1 MDGINSYISQIC
13 GHLRNMT
20 PEEMAA
26 HDAEIERQERQQAE
40 REKLERYEKSG
51 VPERY
56 FKESLD
62 TYKINN
68 EMQATAA
75 TAATNFLHAVKCGE
89 FKSLVLIGNAG
100 TGKTHLACAIIREA
114 GGKYRTAPDIVEE
127 MRRAKSFTAN
137 DTEADIIKYYGHVPL
152 LVIDEIGRGIAATEE
167 KYMLYQILNARY
179 NTRKPTILISNHKK
193 EDFLQYI
200 GVAVADR
207 LVESAEVWELN
218 GESYRCE
225 LRAQKC
231 LKATT
236 SNFLNYRA
244 D

>member
-1 MDGINSYISQIC
+1 MEEINSYISQMC

-40 REKLERYEKSG
+40 REKLERYKKSG

-56 FKESLD
+56 YYESLA
-62 TYKINN
+62 TFEIKN

-75 TAATNFLHAVKCGE
+75 KAATNFLHAVKCGE
-89 FKSLVLIGNAG
+89 FKSLVMIGNAG

-152 LVIDEIGRGIAATEE
+152 LVIDEIGRGIAATDE

-193 EDFLQYI
+193 ADFLQYI
-200 GVAVADR
+200 GVAAADR

-218 GESYRCE
+218 GESYRRE
-225 LRAQKC
+225 LRPQ
-231 LKATT
+231 
-236 SNFLNYRA
+236 NV
-244 D
+244 

>member
-1 MDGINSYISQIC
+1 MEGVNSYISQIC

-56 FKESLD
+56 FTEALD
-62 TYKINN
+62 TYKITN

-75 TAATNFLHAVKCGE
+75 KAATNFLHAVKCGE

-127 MRRAKSFTAN
+127 IRRAKSFTAN

-152 LVIDEIGRGIAATEE
+152 LVIDEIGRGIAATDE

-179 NTRKPTILISNHKK
+179 NTRKPTVLISNFTKA
-193 EDFLQYI
+193 DFLQYI
-200 GVAVADR
+200 GVAAADR

-218 GESYRCE
+218 GESYRRE
-225 LRAQKC
+225 LRAQ
-231 LKATT
+231 
-236 SNFLNYRA
+236 NG
-244 D
+244 

>member
-1 MDGINSYISQIC
+1 MEGVNSYISQIC

-56 FKESLD
+56 FNEALD
-62 TYKINN
+62 TYKITN

-75 TAATNFLHAVKCGE
+75 KAATNFLHAVKCGE
-89 FKSLVLIGNAG
+89 FKSLVMIGNAG

-127 MRRAKSFTAN
+127 MRRAKSFSAN
-137 DTEADIIKYYGHVPL
+137 ETEADIIKYYGHVPL
-152 LVIDEIGRGIAATEE
+152 LVIDEIGRGIASTDE

-179 NTRKPTILISNHKK
+179 NTRKPTVLISNFTKA
-193 EDFLQYI
+193 DFLQYI
-200 GVAVADR
+200 GVAAADR

-218 GESYRCE
+218 GESYRRE
-225 LRAQKC
+225 LRAQ
-231 LKATT
+231 
-236 SNFLNYRA
+236 NG
-244 D
+244 

>member
-1 MDGINSYISQIC
+1 MEGVNSYISQIC

-56 FKESLD
+56 FNEALD
-62 TYKINN
+62 TYKITN

-75 TAATNFLHAVKCGE
+75 KAATNFLHAVKCGE
-89 FKSLVLIGNAG
+89 FKSLVMIGNAG

-127 MRRAKSFTAN
+127 MRRAKSFSSN
-137 DTEADIIKYYGHVPL
+137 ETEADIIKYYGHVPL
-152 LVIDEIGRGIAATEE
+152 LVIDEIGRGIAATDE

-179 NTRKPTILISNHKK
+179 NTRKPTVLISNFTKA
-193 EDFLQYI
+193 DFLQYI
-200 GVAVADR
+200 GVAAADR

-218 GESYRCE
+218 GESYRRE
-225 LRAQKC
+225 LRAQ
-231 LKATT
+231 
-236 SNFLNYRA
+236 NG
-244 D
+244 